1 LYKVKKGKQEQYIK
15 DDPALDQYLLQ
26 GALDGSSLHTSNN
39 APAISGSAL
48 EALAIQYNQVMATI
62 QRLER
67 VVPSVILNQMLYA
80 PVLAV
85 DALQDQDELS
95 EWLDGMI
102 ERLSDNESGGA
113 IYDGVVKANPERG
126 GYLPVVT
133 ITTHGIDDDYLI
145 NYDFFHS
152 AEYRAIVALNEA
164 LSGLIEPT
172 GYFQRGER
180 QLSTQSFSEGLAWLM
195 KEARRGLGIQ
205 RYKGLGEM
213 NPEQL
218 WDTTMDPECRR
229 MLRVTIDDAIAA
241 DQMFTTLMGDEVE
254 PRRNFIE
261 TNALQVSN
269 LDV

>member
-1 LYKVKKGKQEQYIK
+1 M
-15 DDPALDQYLLQ
+15 
-26 GALDGSSLHTSNN
+26 
-39 APAISGSAL
+39 
-48 EALAIQYNQVMATI
+48 LAEGDLV
-62 QRLER
+62 
-67 VVPSVILNQMLYA
+67 
-80 PVLAV
+80 
-85 DALQDQDELS
+85 DQDKVA
-95 EWLDGMI
+95 EWLDAMVDSLADA
-102 ERLSDNESGGA
+102 EASGA
-113 IYDGVVKANPERG
+113 MYDGMVKENPERG

-133 ITTHGIDDDYLI
+133 ITTHGIADDYLI

-152 AEYRAIVALNEA
+152 AEYRSIVALNEA
-164 LSGLIEPT
+164 LSGLIEET
-172 GYFQRGER
+172 GYFKRGER
-180 QLSTQSFSEGLAWLM
+180 KMETQSFADGLAWLM

-218 WDTTMDPECRR
+218 WETTMDPESRR

-261 TNALQVSN
+261 SNALNVSN